1 MAKTKSKKFHKIR
14 VHHNRWLIWAIAYL
28 LFVAIAMVGYVKV
41 SDLSLD
47 SENTSLNSVLAHTF
61 TDSKHGFTVKYP
73 ANWSIE
79 SNIDSMTFLPYDSS
93 DNGVTVSV
101 VSPAAEKAIRS
112 SLEISYETKT
122 TVDSSTA
129 SKIINDLGSGRGE
142 MVVLINHDKQVFVI
156 RGSTNFVEKFLTTF
170 HFLKP

>member
-28 LFVAIAMVGYVKV
+28 VFVAIAMVGYVKI
-41 SDLSLD
+41 SDISID
-47 SENTSLNSVLAHTF
+47 SESASLNSIWAHTF
-61 TDSKHGFTVKYP
+61 TDSKHGFVVKYP

-79 SNIDSMTFLPYDSS
+79 SNMDSMTFLPSDSS

-101 VSPAAEKAIRS
+101 LEPAAEKSIRK
-112 SLEISYETKT
+112 SLVITYETKT

-129 SKIINDLGSGRGE
+129 SKIVNDLGSGVGE
-142 MVVLINHDKQVFVI
+142 TVVLINHNQQLFVI
-156 RGSTNFVEKFLTTF
+156 RGSNNFVEKFLTTF
-170 HFLKP
+170 HFIK